1 MSFRRPDL
9 IFDEIRETSNM
20 VFVLIHLM
28 CYCEWDFLCTCSL
41 VALPVSTVSQLASQD
56 YRNGYFRGPDLIFD

>member
-9 IFDEIRETSNM
+9 IFDETRETSNM

-28 CYCEWDFLCTCSL
+28 CYCEWGFFY
-41 VALPVSTVSQLASQD
+41 APA
-56 YRNGYFRGPDLIFD
+56 RW